1 MIERN
6 KFRALQGDTDEDG
19 GYWHYHGP
27 TSKYNEEYR
36 GFIREGYGICTWPG
50 FKYRG
55 LWEDDFPRGWGI
67 TTFSDGTTFE
77 GVCDMN
83 MMDGPG
89 TLFMRDGVRC
99 FVGEWYPR
107 AVAMPKKGAMMEA
120 NGDVFYAK
128 NEERKFSF
136 YTEESMDV
144 ASDCERAWATAL
156 KADSG
161 LERTLVGRVV
171 EGGGPMPSSDVRAV
185 RVELADGGTYLGPMR
200 GLSFCSVGVR
210 TDARGGAW
218 RIKHVSEHDEFED
231 KDWVCMPYTEDEVN
245 EDWTNH
251 DWDNHGQSTFAE
263 GQEPDAKEVHHPE
276 RIAMCFA
283 YTFKFSNVLTYCSF
297 FRAAAEAV

>member
-1 MIERN
+1 MIKRNRYLALEGDDER
-6 KFRALQGDTDEDG
+6 DG
-19 GYWHYHGP
+19 HWYYHGEAV
-27 TSKYNEEYR
+27 KYDEFET
-36 GFIREGYGICTWPG
+36 FREGYGTCTWAG
-50 FKYRG
+50 FEYRG
-55 LWEDDFPRGWGI
+55 AWEGNIPDGWGI

-77 GVCDMN
+77 GVCEVT
-83 MMDGPG
+83 MMDRPG
-89 TLFMRDGVRC
+89 TLFMSDGVRC
-99 FVGEWYPR
+99 FVGKWYPYE
-107 AVAMPKKGAMMEA
+107 VAMPKEGAMMEA

-128 NEERKFSF
+128 NEERKFRF
-136 YTEESMDV
+136 YTDESMDV

-171 EGGGPMPSSDVRAV
+171 EGGGPMPSGEVRAV

-218 RIKHVSEHDEFED
+218 RIKHVSEHDRFED
-231 KDWVCMPYTEDEVN
+231 KDWVCMPYTEDEVDC
-245 EDWTNH
+245 E

-276 RIAMCFA
+276 RIAICFA
-283 YTFKFSNVLTYCSF
+283 YTFKFSNFLTYCSF